1 MPNGA
6 CEKGEIMLTD
16 FTLLFGRKK
25 VFYLKC
31 HDDNKHETPAEP
43 RREGAALQYCVSLTK
58 GGRVDEWLTISIEE
72 LQPNKKAIKQR
83 RPARIEKPNK
93 KHSLSDDDRIVI
105 RNNS

>member
-1 MPNGA
+1 
-6 CEKGEIMLTD
+6 MLTD

-58 GGRVDEWLTISIEE
+58 GGRVDE
-72 LQPNKKAIKQR
+72 
-83 RPARIEKPNK
+83 
-93 KHSLSDDDRIVI
+93 
-105 RNNS
+105 